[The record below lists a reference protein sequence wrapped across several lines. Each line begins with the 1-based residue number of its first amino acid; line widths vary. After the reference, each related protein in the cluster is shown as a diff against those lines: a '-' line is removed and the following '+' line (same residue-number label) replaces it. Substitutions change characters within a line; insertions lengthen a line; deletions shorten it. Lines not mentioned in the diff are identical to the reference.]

1 MAAEPPA
8 AAPVSPDTKAPVEV
22 AAAPTEPSADPAP
35 VPAEGHYVQLSS
47 QRDEAQAAASLASLQ
62 SRYASILGGLNPDIQ
77 RADLGA
83 KGIYYRARV
92 GPFPTRP
99 EAIEVCEKLKAAGS
113 TCIVTR

>member
-1 MAAEPPA
+1 MLWRSSAESRRRVSRGRWMAMYLGLFGSYRKNET
-8 AAPVSPDTKAPVEV
+8 VDIEYS
-22 AAAPTEPSADPAP
+22 
-35 VPAEGHYVQLSS
+35 
-47 QRDEAQAAASLASLQ
+47 
-62 SRYASILGGLNPDIQ
+62 LGGEPKLAADVDIQ

-92 GPFPTRP
+92 GPFPTRS

>member
-1 MAAEPPA
+1 
-8 AAPVSPDTKAPVEV
+8 
-22 AAAPTEPSADPAP
+22 

-47 QRDEAQAAASLASLQ
+47 QRDEAQAAASLAAMQ
-62 SRYASILGGLNPDIQ
+62 SRYSSILGGINPDIQ